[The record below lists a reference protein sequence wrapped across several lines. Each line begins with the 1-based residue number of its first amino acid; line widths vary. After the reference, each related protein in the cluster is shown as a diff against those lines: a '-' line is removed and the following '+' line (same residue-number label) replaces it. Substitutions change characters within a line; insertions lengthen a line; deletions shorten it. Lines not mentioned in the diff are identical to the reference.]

1 MSTPESNPV
10 RFNAETVLRE
20 IYCRRNARY
29 VIWSPRTTLRRLGI
43 DRVEFNPQNTR
54 RMRKI
59 LQQLCDDGH
68 LIQRSELHNDE
79 SGMNEIA
86 YSRIPNHQL
95 RD

>member
-1 MSTPESNPV
+1 
-10 RFNAETVLRE
+10 
-20 IYCRRNARY
+20 
-29 VIWSPRTTLRRLGI
+29 
-43 DRVEFNPQNTR
+43 
-54 RMRKI
+54 MRKI